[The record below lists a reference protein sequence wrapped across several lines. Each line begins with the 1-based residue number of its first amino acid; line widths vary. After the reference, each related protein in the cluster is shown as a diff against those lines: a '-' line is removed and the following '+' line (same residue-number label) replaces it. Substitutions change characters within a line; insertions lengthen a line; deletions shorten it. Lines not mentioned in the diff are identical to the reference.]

1 MMTNN
6 LDKAAAHTK
15 AAIRRLEMMLWFINQ
30 KKIKPENHIPAYFD
44 LVAND
49 LVQIQNAILTDDE
62 YTEYVASGLARVS
75 KTHTYDYQVTANN
88 DGKVFYNVD
97 ALLPLKEMKENV
109 IFVRS
114 LP

>member
-1 MMTNN
+1 MMLDQ
-6 LDKAAAHTK
+6 LDKAEAHTIT
-15 AAIRRLEMMLWFINQ
+15 AIRRLEMMLWFIRQ
-30 KKIKPENHIPAYFD
+30 KKLKPENHIPAYFD

-49 LVQIQNAILTDDE
+49 LVQIQNAILSDDE
-62 YTEYVASGLARVS
+62 YTEYVARGLARVS
-75 KTHTYDYQVTANN
+75 KTHTYEYQVTSNN
-88 DGKVFYNVD
+88 DGKIFYNVD

>member
-1 MMTNN
+1 MMTDQ
-6 LDKAAAHTK
+6 LDKAAAHTI
-15 AAIRRLEMMLWFINQ
+15 AAIRRLEMMLWFIRQ
-30 KKIKPENHIPAYFD
+30 KKLAPEKHIPAYFD

-49 LVQIQNAILTDDE
+49 LVAIQNAILSDDE
-62 YTEYVASGLARVS
+62 YTEYVAKGLARVS
-75 KTHTYDYQVTANN
+75 KSHTYEYQVTANN